1 MADVSELV
9 ALLAPGGVTV
19 LSGAGLSTESGIP
32 DYRGPDSARRRIT
45 PMTFQMFTR
54 DATAR
59 HRYWARAYVG
69 YATMADA
76 RPNRGHEAVAQLQA
90 AGIIRAVIT
99 QNVDGLHQAAGS
111 HGVIDLHG
119 RLDRVICLGCGER
132 TSRASVQQRLA
143 VVNEG
148 WHAPSAVIN
157 PDGDANVDGSALD
170 GFTMVD
176 CAACGGILK
185 PDVVYFGERVPAT
198 AVAHAQSAVADGQ
211 TLLILGS
218 SLHVYSGRRFAL
230 QAAKAGIP
238 IAIINV
244 GPTRADDI
252 ATVRIDAPLGQ
263 TLTAL
268 ATALSG
274 ADVVPA
280 G

>member
-1 MADVSELV
+1 
-9 ALLAPGGVTV
+9 
-19 LSGAGLSTESGIP
+19 
-32 DYRGPDSARRRIT
+32 
-45 PMTFQMFTR
+45 
-54 DATAR
+54 
-59 HRYWARAYVG
+59 
-69 YATMADA
+69 
-76 RPNRGHEAVAQLQA
+76 
-90 AGIIRAVIT
+90 
-99 QNVDGLHQAAGS
+99 
-111 HGVIDLHG
+111 
-119 RLDRVICLGCGER
+119 
-132 TSRASVQQRLA
+132 VQQRLA

-198 AVAHAQSAVADGQ
+198 GVAHAQSAVADGQ

-252 ATVRIDAPLGQ
+252 ATARIDAPLGQ